1 MRKIAFLTLVM
12 ILGMSSVGKTDTPNV
27 FDENRMSSE
36 SIFAGWLGCK
46 DKATSSNNE
55 TISFHYCACY
65 IDWVRTIFIKSG
77 EKGLLNIL
85 KSKKNIQPIVNE
97 CYQYAKVQPK
107 DSFGRGSPQSNYES
121 SALATSSIIT
131 GQMGCKNNISNKPL
145 IYQIKVCGC
154 MTDYSRT
161 LYKKYGREKFYK
173 SLVSESGNIFKSLM
187 NKGSYC
193 DKYAKE

>member
-1 MRKIAFLTLVM
+1 MQPHSNKCYEFAKI
-12 ILGMSSVGKTDTPNV
+12 
-27 FDENRMSSE
+27 
-36 SIFAGWLGCK
+36 
-46 DKATSSNNE
+46 
-55 TISFHYCACY
+55 
-65 IDWVRTIFIKSG
+65 
-77 EKGLLNIL
+77 
-85 KSKKNIQPIVNE
+85 
-97 CYQYAKVQPK
+97 QPK
-107 DSFGRGSPQSNYES
+107 DSFGKGSPQSNYDS